1 MICNSMAEEEK
12 KEESNKSTITGGII
26 AAILSI
32 IQVFLNIISSR
43 VTNTDLN
50 KGEKNKKLQEQLDK
64 NKKAIKDSH
73 KTNNLDDIR
82 KMLGK

>member
-1 MICNSMAEEEK
+1 MAEEEK
-12 KEESNKSTITGGII
+12 KEENNKSTITGGII
-26 AAILSI
+26 AAVLAI
-32 IQVFLNIISSR
+32 IQTFLNIISSR
-43 VTNTDLN
+43 VSNTDLN

>member
-1 MICNSMAEEEK
+1 MAEEEK
-12 KEESNKSTITGGII
+12 KEENNKSTITGGII
-26 AAILSI
+26 AAVLTI
-32 IQVFLNIISSR
+32 IQAFLNIIGSR
-43 VTNTDLN
+43 VSNTDLN

>member
-1 MICNSMAEEEK
+1 MAKEEK
-12 KEESNKSTITGGII
+12 KEENNKSTITGGII
-26 AAILSI
+26 AAVLAI
-32 IQVFLNIISSR
+32 IQTFLNIISSR
-43 VTNTDLN
+43 VSNTDLN

>member
-1 MICNSMAEEEK
+1 MAKEEK
-12 KEESNKSTITGGII
+12 KEESNKTTITGGII

-32 IQVFLNIISSR
+32 IQTFLNIISSR
-43 VTNTDLN
+43 VSNTDLN

-73 KTNNLDDIR
+73 KTNNLEEIR

>member
-1 MICNSMAEEEK
+1 MAEEEK
-12 KEESNKSTITGGII
+12 KEENNKSTITGGII
-26 AAILSI
+26 ATVLAI
-32 IQVFLNIISSR
+32 IQAFLNIIGSR
-43 VTNTDLN
+43 VSNTDLN

>member
-1 MICNSMAEEEK
+1 MAEEEK

-73 KTNNLDDIR
+73 KTNNLEEIR

>member
-1 MICNSMAEEEK
+1 MAKEEK
-12 KEESNKSTITGGII
+12 KEENNKSTITSGII
-26 AAILSI
+26 AVVLAI
-32 IQVFLNIISSR
+32 IQTFLNIISSR
-43 VTNTDLN
+43 VSNTDLN

>member
-1 MICNSMAEEEK
+1 MAEEK
-12 KEESNKSTITGGII
+12 KEENNKLTITGGII
-26 AAILSI
+26 AAVLAI
-32 IQVFLNIISSR
+32 IQTFLNIISSR
-43 VTNTDLN
+43 VSNTDLN

>member
-1 MICNSMAEEEK
+1 MAEEEK
-12 KEESNKSTITGGII
+12 KEENNKSTITGGII
-26 AAILSI
+26 AAVLAI
-32 IQVFLNIISSR
+32 IQAFLNIISSR
-43 VTNTDLN
+43 VSNTDLN

>member
-1 MICNSMAEEEK
+1 MAEEEN
-12 KEESNKSTITGGII
+12 KEENNKSTITGGII
-26 AAILSI
+26 AAVLAI
-32 IQVFLNIISSR
+32 IQTFLNIISSR
-43 VTNTDLN
+43 VSNTDLN

>member
-1 MICNSMAEEEK
+1 MAEEEK
-12 KEESNKSTITGGII
+12 KEENNKATITGGII
-26 AAILSI
+26 VAVLAI
-32 IQVFLNIISSR
+32 IQAFLNIIGSR
-43 VTNTDLN
+43 VSNTDLN

>member
-1 MICNSMAEEEK
+1 MA
-12 KEESNKSTITGGII
+12 KEENKEENNKSTITGGII
-26 AAILSI
+26 AAVLAI
-32 IQVFLNIISSR
+32 IQTFLNIISSR
-43 VTNTDLN
+43 VSNTNLN

>member
-1 MICNSMAEEEK
+1 MAEEEK
-12 KEESNKSTITGGII
+12 KEENNKTTITGGII

-73 KTNNLDDIR
+73 KTNNLEEIR

>member
-1 MICNSMAEEEK
+1 MAKEEK
-12 KEESNKSTITGGII
+12 EETNKSTITGGII
-26 AAILSI
+26 AAVLAI
-32 IQVFLNIISSR
+32 IQTFLNIISSR
-43 VTNTDLN
+43 VSNTDLN

>member
-1 MICNSMAEEEK
+1 MAEEEK

-26 AAILSI
+26 AAVLAI

-43 VTNTDLN
+43 VSNTDLN

-73 KTNNLDDIR
+73 KTNNLEEIR

>member
-1 MICNSMAEEEK
+1 MAEEEK

-26 AAILSI
+26 AAVLAI

-73 KTNNLDDIR
+73 KTNNLEEIR

>member
-1 MICNSMAEEEK
+1 MAKEEK
-12 KEESNKSTITGGII
+12 EENNKSTITSGII
-26 AAILSI
+26 AAVLSI
-32 IQVFLNIISSR
+32 IQAFLNIISSR
-43 VTNTDLN
+43 VSNTDLN

-73 KTNNLDDIR
+73 KTNNLEEIR

>member
-1 MICNSMAEEEK
+1 MAEEEK
-12 KEESNKSTITGGII
+12 KEETNKTTITGGII

-50 KGEKNKKLQEQLDK
+50 KGEKNKKLQKQLDK

-73 KTNNLDDIR
+73 KTNNLEEIR

>member
-1 MICNSMAEEEK
+1 MAEEEK
-12 KEESNKSTITGGII
+12 KEENNKSTITGGII
-26 AAILSI
+26 AVVLAI
-32 IQVFLNIISSR
+32 IQTFLNIIGSR
-43 VTNTDLN
+43 VSNTDLN

-73 KTNNLDDIR
+73 KTNNLEEIR

>member
-1 MICNSMAEEEK
+1 MAEEEK

-50 KGEKNKKLQEQLDK
+50 KGEKNKKLQEQIDK
-64 NKKAIKDSH
+64 NKKAIKDCH
-73 KTNNLDDIR
+73 KTNNLEEIR

>member
-1 MICNSMAEEEK
+1 MA
-12 KEESNKSTITGGII
+12 KEENKEENNKSTITSGII
-26 AAILSI
+26 AAVLAI
-32 IQVFLNIISSR
+32 IQTFLNIISSR
-43 VTNTDLN
+43 VSNTDLN

>member
-1 MICNSMAEEEK
+1 MAEEEK
-12 KEESNKSTITGGII
+12 KEETNKTTITGGII
-26 AAILSI
+26 AAILAI
-32 IQVFLNIISSR
+32 IQTFLNIISSR
-43 VTNTDLN
+43 VSNTDLN

-73 KTNNLDDIR
+73 KTNNLEEIR

>member
-1 MICNSMAEEEK
+1 MAEEEK

-26 AAILSI
+26 AAVLAI
-32 IQVFLNIISSR
+32 IQAFLNIISSR
-43 VTNTDLN
+43 VSNTDLN

-73 KTNNLDDIR
+73 KTNNLEKIR

>member
-1 MICNSMAEEEK
+1 MA
-12 KEESNKSTITGGII
+12 KEENKEENNKSTITSGII
-26 AAILSI
+26 TAVLAI
-32 IQVFLNIISSR
+32 IQTFLNIISSR
-43 VTNTDLN
+43 VSNTDLN

>member
-1 MICNSMAEEEK
+1 MAKEEK
-12 KEESNKSTITGGII
+12 KEENNKTTITSGII
-26 AAILSI
+26 AAVLAI
-32 IQVFLNIISSR
+32 IQAFLNIIGSR
-43 VTNTDLN
+43 VSNTDLN

>member
-1 MICNSMAEEEK
+1 MAEEEK
-12 KEESNKSTITGGII
+12 KEENNKTIITGGII
-26 AAILSI
+26 AAVLAI
-32 IQVFLNIISSR
+32 IQAFLNIIGSR
-43 VTNTDLN
+43 VSNTDLN

>member
-1 MICNSMAEEEK
+1 MAEDEK

-73 KTNNLDDIR
+73 KTNNLEEIR

>member
-1 MICNSMAEEEK
+1 MAEEEK
-12 KEESNKSTITGGII
+12 KEESNKTTITGGII

-73 KTNNLDDIR
+73 KTNNLEEIR